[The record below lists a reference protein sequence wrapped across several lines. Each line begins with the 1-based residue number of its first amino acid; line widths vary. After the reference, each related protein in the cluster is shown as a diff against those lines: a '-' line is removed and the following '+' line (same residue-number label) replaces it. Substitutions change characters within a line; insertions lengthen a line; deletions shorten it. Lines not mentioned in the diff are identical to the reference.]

1 MERFENFVS
10 NKLVKDELNTAMDAN
25 SLPHAIII
33 EGDEG
38 TGKKTLAKIIAEYCV
53 CSSDKK
59 DLVAYV
65 KTALKQNL
73 LHTLILKLLMLK
85 RILV

>member
-33 EGDEG
+33 KE
-38 TGKKTLAKIIAEYCV
+38 LAKKLLPKLSQNIVSVHQI
-53 CSSDKK
+53 KQ

>member
-53 CSSDKK
+53 CSSDKTRPCGIC
-59 DLVAYV
+59 

>member
-53 CSSDKK
+53 CSSDKN
-59 DLVAYV
+59 
-65 KTALKQNL
+65 KTLW
-73 LHTLILKLLMLK
+73 HM
-85 RILV
+85 

>member
-38 TGKKTLAKIIAEYCV
+38 TGKKLLPKLSQNIVSVHQI
-53 CSSDKK
+53 KQ

-65 KTALKQNL
+65 K
-73 LHTLILKLLMLK
+73 LH
-85 RILV
+85 